1 MMSQKLKKIFF
12 YSANPK
18 ILWFKIRE
26 RIRCRFGKKNKI
38 HKLDNLPIVKLQI
51 ANKNICDL
59 IKVLNIYIN
68 NPSPMTIS
76 PNNMEMLYHEVSL
89 GTEFYLAYDAND
101 FLIGA
106 IGWQPWRNM
115 VVNLVVDYKCRSKG
129 FAMACLKSLIS
140 LKKTQGVQKVN
151 VQVYKNNWRAQNLMF
166 SLGFFFEKDIDKE
179 VNVDYISLTIEI

>member
-1 MMSQKLKKIFF
+1 MSQKFKKILF
-12 YSANPK
+12 YSAHPK

-26 RIRCRFGKKNKI
+26 RIRCRFGTKNKI

-51 ANKNICDL
+51 ANNSVCNL

-76 PNNMEMLYHEVSL
+76 PNNLDMLHHEVSL
-89 GTEFYLAYDAND
+89 GTEFYLAYDVND
-101 FLIGA
+101 FLIGV

-129 FAMACLKSLIS
+129 FAMACLNSLIS
-140 LKKTQGVQKVN
+140 LKKEQGVQKVN
-151 VQVYKNNWRAQNLMF
+151 VQVYKKNLRAQNLFF
-166 SLGFFFEKDIDKE
+166 SLGFYFEKDMDKE
-179 VNVDYISLTIEI
+179 FNVDYISLTLEI